1 VILYNEEAALALLG
15 RSCLSALMTLAPR
28 LRILL
33 AHPLLGPFDYAPHLS
48 EPLQPGD
55 VVQVPLGRQ
64 SCTGVVWEAE
74 SHKVGAV
81 ADAKLR
87 PVTARL
93 PVPAL
98 AASLRRF
105 IDWVARYY
113 VQPPG
118 AVLRMALS
126 APQALEEAKTQL
138 VYRASGKAPDTL
150 TPKRLAALQ
159 ALGTKQGTLAELAR
173 MSGVTAALLK
183 GLAACGALQA
193 AQDARDAPIPQPD
206 ADAMQVALSDAQRA
220 SADQLVAAVQSRS
233 FKPVLL
239 DGITGS
245 GKTEVYFEAMAQV
258 IREGGQALVLLP
270 EIAMTRQW
278 FDRFKARF
286 GCAPVEWHSDLT
298 ATARRRGWRAIA
310 EGRAPVVVGARSA
323 LFLPFADLRLII
335 VDEEHEQSYK
345 QEDGV
350 PYQARDC
357 AVVRA
362 RFEQCSVVL
371 ASATP
376 ALETRV
382 NAEKG
387 KYGWLKISA
396 RFGAAILP
404 SVQIIDLRSCPPPSQ
419 HWLSTKLVAALRET
433 LARGEQGLLFLN
445 RRGYAPLTLCRTCGT
460 RVNCPQCAS
469 WLVEHRLTARLHC
482 HHCGFATPIP
492 KKCVSCNDEDSLVAC
507 GPGVERIAEEVM
519 QVLPEARTMLVTS
532 DTITSPA
539 KAAALMRAVESHEIN
554 LLIGTQ
560 LATKGHHFPN
570 LTCVGVVDADLGLGG
585 GDLRGAER
593 SFQQITQAAGR
604 AGRADKPG
612 EVYLQSY
619 NPDHPLFAALL
630 AHDRDGFYEQESA
643 NRQRFRAPPF
653 VRYAA
658 IIVSGKDK
666 AAVEN
671 HARLIARAS
680 PRGQGIDVFGPAPAP
695 LSLLRGNH
703 RVRLLLHVDGAP
715 SVSALVSDWMT
726 RIPRDKHVR
735 VQVDVD
741 PYSFL

>member
-1 VILYNEEAALALLG
+1 
-15 RSCLSALMTLAPR
+15 MTFTAR

-33 AHPLLGPFDYAPHLS
+33 AHPLLGPYDYGVSAGDS
-48 EPLQPGD
+48 FAPGD
-55 VVQVPLGRQ
+55 VVSVPLGRQ
-64 SCTGVVWEAE
+64 TSIGVVWEGE
-74 SHKVGAV
+74 SHGVGTV

-87 PVTARL
+87 AISARL
-93 PVPAL
+93 PVPAM
-98 AASLRRF
+98 ATPLRRF

-113 VQPPG
+113 AQPPG

-126 APQALEEAKTQL
+126 APQALEAEKTQL
-138 VYRASGKAPDTL
+138 VYRAAARAPEDL
-150 TPKRLAALQ
+150 PPKRRAALAAL
-159 ALGTKQGTLAELAR
+159 GNRHGSLADLAR
-173 MSGVTAALLK
+173 QTGLTAATLK
-183 GLAACGALQA
+183 GLATSGALVA
-193 AQDARDAPIPQPD
+193 AADARDAPIAQPN
-206 ADAMQVALSDAQRA
+206 ADAMQVDLSPTQH
-220 SADQLVAAVQSRS
+220 SIADGLVADVQSGS
-233 FKPVLL
+233 FKPTLL

-245 GKTEVYFEAMAQV
+245 GKTEVYFEAVAQV
-258 IREGGQALVLLP
+258 IRSGGQALVLLP

-278 FDRFKARF
+278 FDRFAKRF
-286 GCAPVEWHSDLT
+286 GCAPVEWHSDLSPSQ
-298 ATARRRGWRAIA
+298 RRRAWRAIA

-323 LFLPFADLRLII
+323 LFLPFANLRLII

-362 RFEQCSVVL
+362 RFEQCPVIL

-382 NAEKG
+382 NASKG
-387 KYGWLKISA
+387 KYAWAKLDS
-396 RFGAAILP
+396 RYGAAHLP
-404 SVQIIDLRSCPPPSQ
+404 TVQMIDLRKEPPPSQ
-419 HWLSTKLVAALRET
+419 HWLSPKLVAALGQT

-469 WLVEHRLTARLHC
+469 WLVEHRLTSRLHC

-492 KKCVSCNDEDSLVAC
+492 KRCVSCNDEDSLVAC
-507 GPGVERIAEEVM
+507 GPGVERIAEEVA
-519 QVLPEARTMLVTS
+519 QLLPAARAALVTS

-539 KAAALMRAVESHEIN
+539 RAAALLRDVESNAVN

-593 SFQQITQAAGR
+593 SFQQITQASGR

-619 NPDHPLFAALL
+619 APEHPLFAALL
-630 AHDRDGFYEQESA
+630 AHDRDGFYEAEAA
-643 NRQRFRAPPF
+643 NRLRFRAPPF

-658 IIVSGKDK
+658 IILSGKDK
-666 AAVEN
+666 AAVEH
-671 HARLIARAS
+671 HARTLARQA
-680 PRGQGIDVFGPAPAP
+680 PRGEGIEVFGPAPAP
-695 LSLLRGNH
+695 LSLLRGHH
-703 RVRLLLHVDGAP
+703 RVRLLMHVDGSY
-715 SVSALVSDWMT
+715 SVAALVRDWMARAAASKT
-726 RIPRDKHVR
+726 VR
-735 VQVDVD
+735 VQVDID

>member
-1 VILYNEEAALALLG
+1 
-15 RSCLSALMTLAPR
+15 MTNCPR

-33 AHPLLGPFDYAPHLS
+33 AHPLLGPYDYGALAGAV
-48 EPLQPGD
+48 LAPGD
-55 VVQVPLGRQ
+55 VVSVPLGRQ
-64 SCTGVVWEAE
+64 TSIGVVWEPE
-74 SHKVGAV
+74 SHAVGSV

-87 PVTARL
+87 AVSARL
-93 PVPAL
+93 PVPAM
-98 AASLRRF
+98 AAPLRRF

-113 VQPPG
+113 VQSPG

-126 APQALEEAKTQL
+126 APQALEAEKTRLVFRAAASAPEQL
-138 VYRASGKAPDTL
+138 P
-150 TPKRLAALQ
+150 PKRRAALE
-159 ALGTKQGTLAELAR
+159 ALGNRHGTLAELAR
-173 MSGVTAALLK
+173 QTGITSAMLK
-183 GLAACGALQA
+183 SLASSGALSA
-193 AQDARDAPIPQPD
+193 APDARDAPIAQPK
-206 ADAMQVALSDAQRA
+206 ADAMLVELSPAQRSIA
-220 SADQLVAAVQSRS
+220 EALVADVQSHS
-233 FKPVLL
+233 FKPTLL

-245 GKTEVYFEAMAQV
+245 GKTEVYFEAVAQV
-258 IREGGQALVLLP
+258 IRDGGQALVLLP

-278 FDRFKARF
+278 FDRFAKRF
-286 GCAPVEWHSDLT
+286 GCAPVEWHSDLSPSQ
-298 ATARRRGWRAIA
+298 RRRAWRAIA

-323 LFLPFADLRLII
+323 LFLPFANLRLII

-362 RFEQCSVVL
+362 RFEQCPVIL

-382 NAEKG
+382 NASKG
-387 KYGWLKISA
+387 KYAWAKLDSRYGVA
-396 RFGAAILP
+396 HLP
-404 SVQIIDLRSCPPPSQ
+404 SVQMIDLRQAPPPSQ
-419 HWLSTKLVAALRET
+419 HWLSPKLVAALEQT

-460 RVNCPQCAS
+460 RVNCPQCSS
-469 WLVEHRLTARLHC
+469 WLVEHRLTARLQC

-492 KKCVSCNDEDSLVAC
+492 KRCVSCQDEDSLVAC
-507 GPGVERIAEEVM
+507 GPGVERIAEEVA
-519 QVLPEARTMLVTS
+519 QVLPEARAVLVTS

-539 KAAALMRAVESHEIN
+539 RAAALLRDVESNAVN

-593 SFQQITQAAGR
+593 SFQQITQASGR

-619 NPDHPLFAALL
+619 APDHPLFTALL
-630 AHDRDGFYEQESA
+630 AHDRDGFYEAEAA

-666 AAVEN
+666 AAVEQ
-671 HARLIARAS
+671 HARSIARAA
-680 PRGQGIDVFGPAPAP
+680 PRGDGIDVFGPAPAP

-703 RVRLLLHVDGAP
+703 RVRLLLHVDGGT
-715 SVSALVSDWMT
+715 SVTTLVKNWMV
-726 RIPRDKHVR
+726 RVAAHKSVR
-735 VQVDVD
+735 VQVDID